1 MSTIKLNAEK
11 RIQIGN
17 EFEAFYRNKD
27 SKAKKEWLGAIK
39 NFDEHKDKIHN
50 LCNQIV
56 RKHQP
61 QEDVDTIKRMIS
73 KYGNNG
79 GDIFNDH
86 CFYFET
92 PTINDEGEAD
102 TKSMNVDFGLH
113 RDFACSYYDKA
124 LRASKL
130 DPDYSNKWENGKR
143 NPTYYQAETDIE
155 KYFGWRSESSGS
167 GKQNSTIKD
176 DWDNGYNIE
185 VIGTSYCGER
195 RFKVDSETF
204 EVLNQFKIMQEKV
217 VDTHKRFHDYI
228 KSKMDK
234 IRLGLKSYK
243 YFDDAK
249 KLCDK
254 LGIALNETILN
265 TDSSLALSIYSP
277 DNLANLLADNEAE
290 DNKADIIAQ
299 FRAGK
304 LNQAIN

>member
-92 PTINDEGEAD
+92 DCVDDNGKPD

-113 RDFACSYYDKA
+113 RDFACSYFDKA
-124 LRASKL
+124 LRASGK
-130 DPDYSNKWENGKR
+130 DPDYDNKWEEKK
-143 NPTYYQAETDIE
+143 NPSYYTTQTEIE
-155 KYFGWRSESSGS
+155 KYFGWQSESSGS
-167 GKQNSTIKD
+167 GKQNSKIKD
-176 DWDNGYNIE
+176 DWNDGYNI
-185 VIGTSYCGER
+185 
-195 RFKVDSETF
+195 
-204 EVLNQFKIMQEKV
+204 
-217 VDTHKRFHDYI
+217 
-228 KSKMDK
+228 
-234 IRLGLKSYK
+234 
-243 YFDDAK
+243 
-249 KLCDK
+249 
-254 LGIALNETILN
+254 
-265 TDSSLALSIYSP
+265 
-277 DNLANLLADNEAE
+277 
-290 DNKADIIAQ
+290 
-299 FRAGK
+299 
-304 LNQAIN
+304 